1 MARNDLNGKRPKIF
15 WIIFLSILTII
26 MVVLLELGKHTV
38 IGWILTVA
46 AVAAYVILRIKV
58 LNHKKRLM
66 RFLSW
71 ICLIIVFGIILAVSW
86 PPYRSIPAAKNAK
99 GVTEVI
105 HVEQGDLTGVV
116 SEDGQV
122 EIFCGI
128 PYAEPPV
135 GDLRW
140 KEPVRAKAWEGV
152 LEADN
157 FAPMS
162 MQSRSLPIYYTLV
175 NIIGYH
181 EFEIS
186 LDDNF
191 REPVSEDSLYL
202 NIWKPAGEQKD
213 LPVLVYIHG
222 GSLQTGQPSFGDYS
236 GEGLA
241 REGIIVVNMGYR
253 LGIFGFFAHEDLA
266 AESPNGTTGN
276 YGLLDQIMALEWIRD
291 NISAFGGD
299 PGNVTIAGESAGA
312 ACVTAL
318 CTSPLA
324 KGLFRR
330 AIAESSTVV
339 SPEPTH
345 SFRSLEDAYAA
356 AENTMERNSVTSI
369 DELRAMP
376 AEDLVDEMYV
386 HHHMTVD
393 GYVLEE
399 TPYESYMKGIHN
411 EEAQLHGFNRDE
423 SGPFILFSQADSKNY
438 EGRID
443 RYFGE
448 YADEVKALYPGKT
461 DEQAKKD
468 WADIY
473 TAVYFTY
480 GHYCWQRLAQLNGIP
495 SYVYYFTKSN
505 GRLGTWHAGEE
516 IYFYHN
522 IKEDSKQF
530 TDEDRALSDMM
541 SQYFLNFIKT
551 GDPNGGDLPEW
562 TAYSGKDEVFEFG
575 EHTGPVETPMT
586 GLYEIFDRFYG
597 FKYVK

>member
-1 MARNDLNGKRPKIF
+1 
-15 WIIFLSILTII
+15 
-26 MVVLLELGKHTV
+26 
-38 IGWILTVA
+38 
-46 AVAAYVILRIKV
+46 
-58 LNHKKRLM
+58 
-66 RFLSW
+66 
-71 ICLIIVFGIILAVSW
+71 
-86 PPYRSIPAAKNAK
+86 
-99 GVTEVI
+99 
-105 HVEQGDLTGVV
+105 
-116 SEDGQV
+116 
-122 EIFCGI
+122 
-128 PYAEPPV
+128 
-135 GDLRW
+135 
-140 KEPVRAKAWEGV
+140 
-152 LEADN
+152 
-157 FAPMS
+157 
-162 MQSRSLPIYYTLV
+162 
-175 NIIGYH
+175 
-181 EFEIS
+181 
-186 LDDNF
+186 
-191 REPVSEDSLYL
+191 
-202 NIWKPAGEQKD
+202 
-213 LPVLVYIHG
+213 
-222 GSLQTGQPSFGDYS
+222 
-236 GEGLA
+236 
-241 REGIIVVNMGYR
+241 
-253 LGIFGFFAHEDLA
+253 
-266 AESPNGTTGN
+266 
-276 YGLLDQIMALEWIRD
+276 
-291 NISAFGGD
+291 
-299 PGNVTIAGESAGA
+299 
-312 ACVTAL
+312 
-318 CTSPLA
+318 
-324 KGLFRR
+324 
-330 AIAESSTVV
+330 
-339 SPEPTH
+339 
-345 SFRSLEDAYAA
+345 
-356 AENTMERNSVTSI
+356 
-369 DELRAMP
+369 MP

-575 EHTGPVETPMT
+575 EQTGPVETPMT

-597 FKYVK
+597 F